1 VWGVKTL
8 NNKLTLSQ
16 KDVVFSLQRGSILY
30 RVGEYTR
37 TGYRFVLSND
47 NVHKIVSPRTVHALV
62 NCGLLEWTTS
72 GPTLRLTEDGKRWSA
87 ADS

>member
-1 VWGVKTL
+1 MKTL

-37 TGYRFVLSND
+37 LGYRF
-47 NVHKIVSPRTVHALV
+47 ILV
-62 NCGLLEWTTS
+62 Q
-72 GPTLRLTEDGKRWSA
+72 
-87 ADS
+87 

>member
-1 VWGVKTL
+1 MKTL

-37 TGYRFVLSND
+37 LGYRFILSND
-47 NVHKIVSPRTVHALV
+47 NVHKIVTARTVHTLV
-62 NCGLLEWTTS
+62 NRGLLEWPAS
-72 GPTLRLTEDGKRWSA
+72 GRRLRLTEDGKTWSA
-87 ADS
+87 VES

>member
-1 VWGVKTL
+1 MKTL

-16 KDVVFSLQRGSILY
+16 KDVVFSLQCGSILY

-47 NVHKIVSPRTVHALV
+47 NVHKIVSARTVHALV
-62 NCGLLEWTTS
+62 NRGLIEWTAS
-72 GPTLRLTEDGKRWSA
+72 GRTLCLTEDGRTWSA
-87 ADS
+87 AES